1 MKVQHFADIK
11 VGFFGKR
18 IGFLF
23 DMYAWLN
30 LWQNKGIDSGLGVN
44 EVIYFAYVSWCKD
57 TGKRAKLSG
66 EQLVKLIESA
76 PSKEVENIKRVLAES
91 TKDLQKIKESAESM
105 LKKK

>member
-44 EVIYFAYVSWCKD
+44 EVIYFV
-57 TGKRAKLSG
+57 
-66 EQLVKLIESA
+66 
-76 PSKEVENIKRVLAES
+76 
-91 TKDLQKIKESAESM
+91 
-105 LKKK
+105 